1 MTLAELKDQ
10 FNALYS
16 IECKKRA
23 IEKIPLGNKEI
34 AFFISSS
41 QQDIQRRLAVVT
53 VSYDITL
60 TGTSLYDLP
69 SNFGNDLT
77 ATCAGVVLAKKP
89 VKWMRELIAQSLAGD
104 YYSIYVSGNTQQ
116 LLTTVTSGTLTIY
129 YHPDFNYYRP
139 SLGSSQ
145 DWGNFSGIAYSGKL
159 LVPDRYDMAVLYRM
173 LGFLFPD
180 YLTMYEKELRSLR
193 ESRVGSTEDAMNWS
207 FGGDSEL
214 ESESTSATSVT
225 TVTLPSTSTDPDKF
239 LRIRITDAGVSSVAE
254 ASGWT
259 NNPTVVNSVST
270 IVVTSAS
277 SEFQAY
283 SHVDCNNKDFE
294 WTPTGT
300 NIITFT
306 PPSATGWGEAEILIQ
321 IWN

>member
-16 IECKKRA
+16 LECRKRTL
-23 IEKIPLGNKEI
+23 EKIPLGNKEL

-53 VSYDITL
+53 TSYDITL
-60 TGTSLYDLP
+60 DGSTTYALP

-77 ATCAGVVLAKKP
+77 VVVGETTLAKKS
-89 VKWMRELIAQSLAGD
+89 VKWLRELVAGGSSGD
-104 YYSIYVSGNTQQ
+104 YYSIYVSGNTQYI
-116 LLTTVTSGTLTIY
+116 LTSVTAGTLTIY

-145 DWGNFSGIAYSGKL
+145 DWGTFDGITYSGKL

-173 LGFLFPD
+173 LGFVFPD
-180 YLTMYEKELRSLR
+180 FLTMYEKELKSLR
-193 ESRVGSTEDAMNWS
+193 ESRVGSTEDQLMYN

-214 ESESTSATSVT
+214 EGGELAATGVIVSTTVPSTSA
-225 TVTLPSTSTDPDKF
+225 DKF
-239 LRIRITDAGVSSVAE
+239 LRIRVTDAGVATVSE
-254 ASGWT
+254 ASGWST
-259 NNPTVVNSVST
+259 NPTVVNSVSS

-277 SEFQAY
+277 SEFTNYTHCERSQN
-283 SHVDCNNKDFE
+283 DWE
-294 WTPTGT
+294 WSQTGAT
-300 NIITFT
+300 TITIT
-306 PPSATGWGEAEILIQ
+306 THPSSAWGEAEILIE
-321 IWN
+321 IWT